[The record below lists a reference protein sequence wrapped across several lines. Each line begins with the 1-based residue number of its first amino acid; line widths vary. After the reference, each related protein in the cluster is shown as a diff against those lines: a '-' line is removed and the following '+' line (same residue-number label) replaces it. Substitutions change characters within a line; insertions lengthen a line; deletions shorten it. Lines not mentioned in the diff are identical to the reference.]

1 MARASKIQWTKSYQK
16 ELARQVKNYNARL
29 SRAKQ
34 KYPGYIQLP
43 TLKVK
48 DLKRDIKT
56 KQQYNVLLR
65 DIKRATSKVLVPSE
79 TGRTVYEESL
89 SRLAVRR
96 KTQSPISESIGQP
109 KKLVEAEKKIDAL
122 SKLRV
127 DKEPGR
133 FPTERNMIL
142 RNIGVIEGGPENYDK
157 IIAWI
162 ESNISSNIRWKEN
175 YIKAIDGVIEGLLI
189 SGDEEGIEAY
199 EQLRELISGMD
210 IEDFVIGQLIKSER
224 VGISYVYTMKGESA
238 EGIALDLLNQWSNI
252 YV

>member
-1 MARASKIQWTKSYQK
+1 MAGASRIQWTKSYQK
-16 ELARQVKNYNARL
+16 ELARQVKNYN
-29 SRAKQ
+29 SRVRYAKK
-34 KYPGYIQLP
+34 KYPEYIHIP

-56 KQQYNVLLR
+56 KQQYNVLLK
-65 DIKRATSKVLVPSE
+65 DIERATSKVLVPSKA
-79 TGRTVYEESL
+79 GRTVYEESL
-89 SRLAVRR
+89 AKLAGRR
-96 KTQSPISESIGQP
+96 KTQSPISESIVQP
-109 KKLVEAEKKIDAL
+109 KKLVEAEKKVDAL

-142 RNIGVIEGGPENYDK
+142 RNIGIIEGGPENYDK
-157 IIAWI
+157 IISWI
-162 ESNISSNIRWKEN
+162 ESNIGSNIRWKEN

-199 EQLRELISGMD
+199 EQLRELITGMD
-210 IEDFVIGQLIKSER
+210 IEDFVLGQLIKSER
-224 VGISYVYTMKGESA
+224 VGISYVYKRKGESA
-238 EGIALDLLNQWSNI
+238 EDIALDLIDQWSNV